1 MKNVIKS
8 WKTTLLGLVLIAS
21 GIGYTFVNDAPDYIL
36 VSILIGSGI
45 GFLFAPDSVIELL
58 KNKSKDGFN

>member
-8 WKTTLLGLVLIAS
+8 WKTTLLGIVLIAS
-21 GIGYTFVNDAPDYIL
+21 GLAYVFVNDAPDYIL
-36 VSILIGSGI
+36 MCILVGSGI

-58 KNKSKDGFN
+58 KNKSKDL

>member
-8 WKTTLLGLVLIAS
+8 WKTSLLGIVLIAS
-21 GIGYTFVNDAPDYIL
+21 GLSYVFVNDSPDYIL
-36 VSILIGSGI
+36 MCILVGSGI

-58 KNKSKDGFN
+58 KNKSKDL

>member
-8 WKTTLLGLVLIAS
+8 WKTTLLGIVLIAS
-21 GIGYTFVNDAPDYIL
+21 GIGYTFVNSSPDYIL
-36 VSILIGSGI
+36 VCLLIGSGV

-58 KNKSKDGFN
+58 KNKSKEL

>member
-8 WKTTLLGLVLIAS
+8 WKTTLLGIVLISS
-21 GIGYTFVNDAPDYIL
+21 GIGYTFVNSSPDYIL
-36 VSILIGSGI
+36 VCLLIGSGV

-58 KNKSKDGFN
+58 KNKSKEL